1 MTIKCIQED
10 QYFFKVKLHMF
21 CPPEGSVAVNVNRQ
35 AMMFSMTIHKQYAFG
50 FINVKKNKPSKMKKI
65 NKPVRL
71 N

>member
-1 MTIKCIQED
+1 
-10 QYFFKVKLHMF
+10 MF